1 MNSCV
6 DCNTGAYV
14 LFSSLALEK
23 HFLACSFFLLYF
35 ILSHA
40 LDLCVCV
47 YAVILDTIRIK
58 PFIPNSL
65 KVNFNS

>member
-47 YAVILDTIRIK
+47 CVCGDFGYDTHKTIHTEFSK
-58 PFIPNSL
+58 GQL
-65 KVNFNS
+65 